1 MADVMEIVRAAMSRP
16 PSVDGGEPSGNF
28 PEGSTS
34 RPPSVDGGA
43 NVAKGTKPP
52 ATVADGGLLP
62 LSYVSSTVPVG
73 GRDPIVP
80 FPTFA
85 PPSPWDQE
93 RASRMMFDADTL
105 VEHLGVNGLH
115 PEIQSAADKVV
126 GANRAR
132 DVAKFADA
140 ITEFE
145 AVVRRVALPGGKSSK
160 LA

>member
-1 MADVMEIVRAAMSRP
+1 MADALALIRAIRAAEARTGGDGKKERREVSP
-16 PSVDGGEPSGNF
+16 TPVVDP
-28 PEGSTS
+28 
-34 RPPSVDGGA
+34 
-43 NVAKGTKPP
+43 
-52 ATVADGGLLP
+52 
-62 LSYVSSTVPVG
+62 
-73 GRDPIVP
+73 
-80 FPTFA
+80 A
-85 PPSPWDQE
+85 PPSFLISLFPSPPIPWDQE

-105 VEHLGVNGLH
+105 VEHLGVSGLH

-145 AVVRRVALPGGKSSK
+145 AAVRRVALPGGKSSK